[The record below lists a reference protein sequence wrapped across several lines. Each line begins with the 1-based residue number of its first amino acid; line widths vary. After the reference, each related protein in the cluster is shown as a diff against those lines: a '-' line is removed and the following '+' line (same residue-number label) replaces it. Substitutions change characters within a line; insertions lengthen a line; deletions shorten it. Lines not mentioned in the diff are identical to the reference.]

1 MLQSNEYLQTG
12 RFPMSPARYLQAAD
26 LHGLAQLAG
35 DGVAGTSR
43 LAEQLHL
50 TILSAATPTGKP
62 VEGRTRGITG
72 LVYRSIL
79 GVNSLVGASI
89 KALGSRLA
97 PHRPEAE
104 SSAAR
109 EQWLAALNGVLGDHL
124 VASGNHLAIP
134 MRFRHRGR
142 PLCLERE
149 ALSAAFERPTGRLLV
164 AVHGLC
170 MNDLNWGG
178 TDGIPDRLSRSLD
191 YTPLYLHYNTG
202 RAIADNGHELA
213 QQLETLVEQWPVP
226 VTDIVIIGHSMGG
239 LIARCALDEGTSARR
254 RWVDS
259 VSRIAFLG
267 TPHHGAPMER
277 VGHRFESLLGMSPYS
292 APFTRLGGIRSAGI
306 IDLRH
311 GRLPRSEIEVQEFA
325 IAATARTPAGRLLGG
340 LLGDELVPV
349 DSALG
354 RHPDPEL
361 ALGIPEERSRVIPD
375 AGHLGLLY
383 HPEVY
388 RSLRR
393 WLR

>member
-1 MLQSNEYLQTG
+1 MN
-12 RFPMSPARYLQAAD
+12 PARYLRAAD

-43 LAEQLHL
+43 LVEQLHL
-50 TILSAATPTGKP
+50 TILSGALPIGKA

-72 LVYRSIL
+72 LVYGSIR

-89 KALGSRLA
+89 NAVGARLA
-97 PHRPEAE
+97 PHRPDAE
-104 SSAAR
+104 VSAVR
-109 EQWLAALNGVLGDHL
+109 EQWLAIVNGVLGDHL
-124 VASGNHLAIP
+124 VASGNRLAIP
-134 MRFRHRGR
+134 MAFRNRGR
-142 PLCLERE
+142 TLETERD
-149 ALSAAFERPTGRLLV
+149 ALSATFERPSGRLLV
-164 AVHGLC
+164 AIHGLC
-170 MNDLNWGG
+170 MNDLHWGG
-178 TDGIPDRLSRSLD
+178 AEGIPERLGRALG
-191 YTPLYLHYNTG
+191 YTPLHLHYNSG
-202 RAIADNGHELA
+202 RAIADNGQELA
-213 QQLETLVEQWPVP
+213 QRLETLVHQWPVP
-226 VTDIVIIGHSMGG
+226 VTEIVFIGHSMGG
-239 LIARCALDEGTSARR
+239 LIARCALEEGTSARLS
-254 RWVDS
+254 WVRS

-277 VGHRFESLLGMSPYS
+277 VGHRFETMLGTSPYS

-311 GRLPRSEIEVQEFA
+311 GRLPGSGARVQEFA

-354 RHPDPEL
+354 RHPDPERAL
-361 ALGIPEERSRVIPD
+361 AIPEANCRVFPGI
-375 AGHLGLLY
+375 GHLGLL
-383 HPEVY
+383 HRPEVY